1 MNTPNRITVDTKPD
15 IIQPLNNGSYYYN
28 YNIIFED
35 DETYSYCTNGGRKLE
50 NKTEIVIANY
60 IETMMKER
68 RQRIFAS
75 DEYIQ
80 QDNGDLVYLE
90 ERYNSLNIPHTI
102 RRVIDDYIACLESR
116 DERYA
121 DMSYVAGMGDAIKML
136 MNMGVLNNQG
146 QCLAHAE

>member
-1 MNTPNRITVDTKPD
+1 MENTTK
-15 IIQPLNNGSYYYN
+15 IVISN
-28 YNIIFED
+28 YN
-35 DETYSYCTNGGRKLE
+35 
-50 NKTEIVIANY
+50 
-60 IETMMKER
+60 ETMLKER
-68 RQRIFAS
+68 RQRILAY

-146 QCLAHAE
+146 HCLAHAE

>member
-1 MNTPNRITVDTKPD
+1 M
-15 IIQPLNNGSYYYN
+15 
-28 YNIIFED
+28 
-35 DETYSYCTNGGRKLE
+35 E

-90 ERYNSLNIPHTI
+90 ERNNNRKIPHTI
-102 RRVIDDYIACLESR
+102 RRGIDDYIACLEAR

-146 QCLAHAE
+146 QGLANAQ

>member
-1 MNTPNRITVDTKPD
+1 M
-15 IIQPLNNGSYYYN
+15 
-28 YNIIFED
+28 
-35 DETYSYCTNGGRKLE
+35 E
-50 NKTEIVIANY
+50 NKTEIIIANY

-121 DMSYVAGMGDAIKML
+121 DMSYVAGLGDAIKML
-136 MNMGVLNNQG
+136 MNMAVLNNQG
-146 QCLAHAE
+146 QYFAHAE

>member
-1 MNTPNRITVDTKPD
+1 MMKP
-15 IIQPLNNGSYYYN
+15 IVIAQT
-28 YNIIFED
+28 ED
-35 DETYSYCTNGGRKLE
+35 RKLE

-60 IETMMKER
+60 IETMMEER

-80 QDNGDLVYLE
+80 QDNGDLDYLE
-90 ERYNSLNIPHTI
+90 ERYNSLNIPYTI

-121 DMSYVAGMGDAIKML
+121 DMSYVAGMGDAISL
-136 MNMGVLNNQG
+136 LINMGVLNNQG
-146 QCLAHAE
+146 QCTCSMRNSTQK

>member
-1 MNTPNRITVDTKPD
+1 M
-15 IIQPLNNGSYYYN
+15 
-28 YNIIFED
+28 
-35 DETYSYCTNGGRKLE
+35 E
-50 NKTEIVIANY
+50 NKNEAVIANY
-60 IETMMKER
+60 IEKMMGER
-68 RQRIFAS
+68 RQKIFES

-80 QDNGDLVYLE
+80 QDNGDLDYLE
-90 ERYNSLNIPHTI
+90 ERYSSLKIPYVM
-102 RRVIDDYIACLESR
+102 RRIVDDYIACLESR

>member
-1 MNTPNRITVDTKPD
+1 M
-15 IIQPLNNGSYYYN
+15 
-28 YNIIFED
+28 
-35 DETYSYCTNGGRKLE
+35 E

-121 DMSYVAGMGDAIKML
+121 DRRNFKCRDRYWNFNYTAGVQQNASSEYGRFWKDSTD
-136 MNMGVLNNQG
+136 
-146 QCLAHAE
+146 

>member
-1 MNTPNRITVDTKPD
+1 M
-15 IIQPLNNGSYYYN
+15 
-28 YNIIFED
+28 
-35 DETYSYCTNGGRKLE
+35 E

-68 RQRIFAS
+68 RQRICAS

>member
-1 MNTPNRITVDTKPD
+1 MNKGIRSPKARKATKRRLAKEKL
-15 IIQPLNNGSYYYN
+15 QK
-28 YNIIFED
+28 EK
-35 DETYSYCTNGGRKLE
+35 KLE
-50 NKTEIVIANY
+50 NKTEIVIANN